1 MMIRSFL
8 LGSLAMV
15 AGCSDI
21 PQTAGR
27 DKGPE
32 DLAVIGEGRRGE
44 LSVALPKPLTD
55 IAITEA
61 RQPGQPLVVID
72 PGHGGRDGGATG
84 VDGTPE
90 KRLTLAMAKELHDA
104 LAERGRV
111 RIALTRDD
119 DETLSLDQRAEIA
132 RGLSADLFLSIHM
145 DAAPNPN
152 ATGVTLYSLSDIA
165 SSAEAAARAGAE
177 RERVGRVVSNA
188 DDMTTALLTDL
199 ALREQMQAS
208 ADLARRVLRR
218 AEGSVPLRPTPH
230 QSADFVVLR
239 LSQAPGL
246 LVEAGYITNAIDAQR
261 LTTREGR
268 APLVEALARAI
279 EADLATR
286 TAN

>member
-1 MMIRSFL
+1 MFRWFL
-8 LGSLAMV
+8 IGGLA
-15 AGCSDI
+15 ALAACSDSTD
-21 PQTAGR
+21 PATR
-27 DKGPE
+27 DGSPE
-32 DLAVIGEGRRGE
+32 DLAVVGEGRRGE
-44 LSVALPKPLTD
+44 LSVALPKPLSD
-55 IAITEA
+55 IPITEA
-61 RQPGQPLVVID
+61 SQPGQPLVVID

-84 VDGTPE
+84 VDGTRE
-90 KRLTLAMAKELHDA
+90 KQLTLALARELHDA

-111 RIALTRDD
+111 RIALTRSDD
-119 DETLSLDQRAEIA
+119 DTLTLEQRAEIA

-145 DAAPNPN
+145 DAAPNPD

-177 RERVGRVVSNA
+177 SERVGAVVSNA

-199 ALREQMQAS
+199 ALREQMEAS

-246 LVEAGYITNAIDAQR
+246 LVEAGYITNAIDAER
-261 LTTREGR
+261 LKTAEGR

>member
-1 MMIRSFL
+1 MIRWFL
-8 LGSLAMV
+8 LGGFAVLA
-15 AGCSDI
+15 ACGDSRETTQPDRK
-21 PQTAGR
+21 PG
-27 DKGPE
+27 

-44 LSVALPKPLTD
+44 LSVAMPKPLTD

-61 RQPGQPLVVID
+61 SQPGQPLVLID

-104 LAERGRV
+104 LAERARV

-119 DETLSLDQRAEIA
+119 DSTLSLEQRAEIA
-132 RGLSADLFLSIHM
+132 RGLSTDLFLSIHM
-145 DAAPNPN
+145 DAAPNPD

-165 SSAEAAARAGAE
+165 SSTEAAARAGAE
-177 RERVGRVVSNA
+177 RERVGTVVSDA
-188 DDMTTALLTDL
+188 DDMTTRLLTDL
-199 ALREQMQAS
+199 ALREQMKAS

-218 AEGSVPLRPTPH
+218 AEGGVPLRPTPH

-239 LSQAPGL
+239 LAQAPGL
-246 LVEAGYITNAIDAQR
+246 LVEAGYITNPIDAER